1 MLDDVLKALST
12 NALAEWK
19 SLPTMTESCGS
30 RVGEVFQRK
39 ILDFVEKGRILQGL
53 VYSLASFL
61 HVESH
66 ARVDLESFESFKQGG
81 IRRPPCI
88 ECFCKPDF
96 DHFSQHCLS

>member
-1 MLDDVLKALST
+1 MPDCDSSKDFGLILLDATVDSIKNWWMFHLTL
-12 NALAEWK
+12 
-19 SLPTMTESCGS
+19 
-30 RVGEVFQRK
+30 
-39 ILDFVEKGRILQGL
+39 EKGRILQGL

-66 ARVDLESFESFKQGG
+66 ARVGLESFELLKQGS
-81 IRRPPCI
+81 IQRPPCI